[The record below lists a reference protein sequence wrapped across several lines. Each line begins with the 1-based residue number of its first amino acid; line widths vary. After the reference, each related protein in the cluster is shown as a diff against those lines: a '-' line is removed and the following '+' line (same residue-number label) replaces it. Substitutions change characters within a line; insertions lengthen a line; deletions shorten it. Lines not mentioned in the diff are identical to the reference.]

1 MKEEAEIK
9 RRVLV
14 VDDESEIREEI
25 CEYLSAQGFTTLS
38 GEDGIQALELFETT
52 TFDAIVT
59 DVKMPKCDGHVFI
72 RAVRNQNSVIPIIAL
87 TGHYATDELNKLK
100 MAGAS
105 KTLLKPTRL
114 RTLRETL
121 EELLG

>member
-38 GEDGIQALELFETT
+38 GKDGIQAQELFKTT

-72 RAVRNQNSVIPIIAL
+72 RAVRKQSSVIPIIAL

-105 KTLLKPTRL
+105 KTLLKPTKLRRL
-114 RTLRETL
+114 REML
-121 EELLG
+121 EDLLG